1 MGAKERVKIRTKR
14 AVRHMSPRHI
24 IRTRL
29 SARILRNYADKVGL
43 VYFGSVNQTDDEHRL
58 VRGHTVSAT
67 HLDDHYSV
75 GTIHGYD
82 VAVVLRNDVVQLSKG
97 GEQRCHWLI
106 VTFDLHT
113 KYDLPHIYIGHRSKQ
128 AVYQASCSRLMP
140 LSVGTLVHYPANFT
154 ANYSVYGV
162 PAHATTIERL
172 ITPQIAT
179 IIMSHFADAS
189 IEIEDNTVYL
199 YVESRY
205 PNETILEKMVSNGL
219 WLANNIDA
227 MLAPRPADND

>member
-1 MGAKERVKIRTKR
+1 MGARDRVVVRTKR
-14 AVRHMSPRHI
+14 ALRHMSPRHI

-29 SARILRNYADKVGL
+29 SARMLRRYADKVGL
-43 VYFGSVNQTDDEHRL
+43 VYFGAVNQGDDEHRL

-67 HLDDHYSV
+67 HMDDHYSV
-75 GTIHGYD
+75 GTIHDYD
-82 VAVVLRNDVVQLSKG
+82 VAVVLRNDIVRVGKG
-97 GEQRCHWLI
+97 REQRCHWLI

-128 AVYQASCSRLMP
+128 EIYRASYSQLMP
-140 LSVGTLVHYPANFT
+140 LPVGTLVQYPANFT
-154 ANYSVYGV
+154 ANYAVYGT
-162 PAHATTIERL
+162 PAHALTIERL

-179 IIMSHFADAS
+179 IIMSHFAEAS
-189 IEIEDNTVYL
+189 VEIEDNTVYL

-227 MLAPRPADND
+227 MLAPRPTNDN

>member
-1 MGAKERVKIRTKR
+1 
-14 AVRHMSPRHI
+14 MSPQHI

-29 SARILRNYADKVGL
+29 SAKIIRKYADKVGL
-43 VYFGSVNQTDDEHRL
+43 IYFGAVDPGDDEHRL
-58 VRGHTVSAT
+58 VRGHTVSTT
-67 HLDDHYSV
+67 HMDNHYCV

-82 VAVVLRNDVVQLSKG
+82 TAIVLRNDTILAG
-97 GEQRCHWLI
+97 RDRNEQRCHWLI

-113 KYDLPHIYIGHRSKQ
+113 KYDLPHIYIGHRSKHE
-128 AVYQASCSRLMP
+128 AYRASYSQLTP
-140 LSVGTLVHYPANFT
+140 LSIGTFGSYPAHFVSSYT
-154 ANYSVYGV
+154 VYGI
-162 PAHATTIERL
+162 PAHALTIERL
-172 ITPQIAT
+172 VTPQIAS

-189 IEIEDNTVYL
+189 IEIEDNTIYL

-227 MLAPRPADND
+227 MLAPRPNEED